1 MAFKDCIVNGTKDGD
16 LTPEQAKAAQQMHE
30 QRLNL
35 HKGQMSDDA
44 AEVLATKET
53 LQVLEDQLSH
63 KRRNLLLSKEKQSDV
78 ARKLFGQ
85 DGYRGGDQPGL
96 GAQALIDGDRY
107 STYSNVQGRQKAIFG
122 QYLSYMD
129 RALGQFRRRGITGNM
144 ANIDTLYDVVK
155 ELWGADTKNVA
166 AKEIAEAW
174 TKTAE
179 LARQRFNKAGG
190 AIVKLATWRLP
201 QKHNGVAVRKAGRDM
216 WTKFVTPLLDLNLM
230 KNEKTGL
237 SFTKEELSLAL
248 NEVYDTIGT
257 DGYSKVKPSGQLY
270 TNVRSVSNR
279 YLDHRFLVFKDAD
292 SWIEYQKAFGDPDV
306 FNTMISYL
314 HKMSHDTASMEI
326 LGPNP
331 NATMNFI
338 RQSVIK
344 DAAQKDL
351 ANTTGKRASLL
362 SKTFVAK
369 AEKEINFMDEMWQVF
384 NGSAYASAADVVPRT
399 FQGVRNLI
407 NSAFLGGTA
416 ITSLS
421 DLSYQRITAKAN
433 GIPTNRVMRRILK
446 NLSPLGVEERGRLA
460 SRMGL
465 IAESW
470 IGLAQAQ
477 ARFAGD
483 ITGPEMTQRI
493 SDIVMR
499 ASGLSAWTQ
508 AGRFAFGMEFMG
520 YISDNV
526 GKSFGELD
534 KALQKGL
541 KRYGFNEAQ
550 WDMLRKSD
558 LYEFEGSKFLR
569 PEEIRLAAHLG
580 EDEAQELSTRFLE
593 MIQTETEFAVPTTTV
608 RGKATLIG
616 ASQAGTILGEI
627 SRSFA
632 MYKNFAVTL
641 YHTHIMRALSE
652 ATLKGKAG
660 SVGDLVVS
668 SMLMGGLVLQLQ
680 EMRKGRDPRA
690 MDTKEFWGA
699 ALMQGGGLGIYGDL
713 LFSNINRYGA
723 GLEDTLAGPV
733 INLINNLKNLTIG
746 NISQASKGE
755 DTNVASE
762 TLKMIQTYF
771 PGSTIWYINLMMQR
785 ELWERMQLWID
796 PNYMDRLN
804 RMQNKYLNETGQE
817 FWWKPGYTAPD
828 RAPEISSETLLT
840 Q

>member
-1 MAFKDCIVNGTKDGD
+1 MAFKDCIVNGANDGD
-16 LTPEQAKAAQQMHE
+16 LTPEQAKAAQEMHE

-53 LQVLEDQLSH
+53 LQALENQLSH
-63 KRRNLLLSKEKQSDV
+63 KRRVLLLSKEKQADI
-78 ARKLFGQ
+78 ARKLFGE
-85 DGYRGGDQPGL
+85 DGYRGGNKAGQ
-96 GAQALIDGDRY
+96 GAQALISGDRY
-107 STYSNVQGRQKAIFG
+107 ATYSNVEARQKSIFG

-129 RALGQFRRRGITGNM
+129 QALGTFRRRGVTGNM

-155 ELWGADTKNVA
+155 ELWGADTKSSV

-190 AIVKLATWRLP
+190 AIVKLDTWRLP
-201 QKHNGVAVRKAGRDM
+201 QKHNGLAILKAGRDT

-237 SFTKEELSLAL
+237 AFTKEELSLAL

-270 TNVRSVSNR
+270 TGVRSVSNR
-279 YLDHRFLVFKDAD
+279 YLDHRFLVFKNADA
-292 SWIEYQKAFGDPDV
+292 WIEYQKAFGDPDV

-331 NATMNFI
+331 NSTMNFI
-338 RQSVIK
+338 RQTVMK
-344 DAAQKDL
+344 DAAEKGL
-351 ANTTGKRASLL
+351 ATKNETL
-362 SKTFVAK
+362 VIK
-369 AEKEINFMDEMWQVF
+369 AEKELNFMDEMWQVF
-384 NGSAYASAADVVPRT
+384 NGSAYASANDVVPRT

-446 NLSPLGVEERGRLA
+446 NLNPLDVEERGRLA

-477 ARFAGD
+477 ARFAGE
-483 ITGPEMTQRI
+483 ITGPEITQRI
-493 SDIVMR
+493 SDVVMR

-520 YISDNV
+520 YLSDNV
-526 GKSFGELD
+526 GKAFAELD
-534 KALQKGL
+534 KPLQRGL
-541 KRYGFNEAQ
+541 RRYGFDEAK
-550 WDMLRKSD
+550 WDLLRKSD

-569 PEEIRLAAHLG
+569 PEEIRLATHLS

-593 MIQTETEFAVPTTTV
+593 MIQTETEFAVPTVTV

-660 SVGDLVVS
+660 SVGDLVIS

-699 ALMQGGGLGIYGDL
+699 ALLQGGGLGIYGDL
-713 LFSNINRYGA
+713 LFSNVNRYGA

-733 INLINNLKNLTIG
+733 INLLNNLKNLTIG
-746 NISQASKGE
+746 NISQALKGE

-762 TLKMIQTYF
+762 TLKMIQTYT
-771 PGSTIWYINLMMQR
+771 PGSTLWYLNLMMQR
-785 ELWERMQLWID
+785 EIWERMQLWID

-804 RMQNKYLNETGQE
+804 RMQNKYFNETGQE
-817 FWWKPGYTAPD
+817 FWWKPGYDAPD
-828 RAPEISSETLLT
+828 RAPEISSKTLLT